1 MKLLEL
7 IKIDNR
13 FEKSVN
19 LTLDLYVQD
28 KIDGYIPTRSS
39 VNILDSYINEVRSFS
54 GNRATVLIGPY
65 GKGKSHLLLVLL
77 SILSQTC
84 QMSALKKLVQRIS
97 AVNPDAASHISD
109 VMENQGQ
116 FLPVLINANGNNS
129 LNQAFMR
136 GLTSALVRDGLDD
149 VIPDNYYTESVKM
162 LLNWQQNFPDTY
174 KLFQRKL
181 NKETIDSF
189 IKKLESYD
197 EKALEFFRAVY
208 PELTSGGMFNPLIDN
223 EVITVYQSVNRI
235 LREKHGYAGIYII
248 FDDFS

>member
-77 SILSQTC
+77 SILSRTC
-84 QMSALKKLVQRIS
+84 QMSAINKLVQRIF
-97 AVNPDAASHISD
+97 AVNPDAAAHISD

-116 FLPVLINANGNNS
+116 FLTVLINANGNNS
-129 LNQAFMR
+129 LNQI
-136 GLTSALVRDGLDD
+136 G
-149 VIPDNYYTESVKM
+149 
-162 LLNWQQNFPDTY
+162 
-174 KLFQRKL
+174 
-181 NKETIDSF
+181 
-189 IKKLESYD
+189 
-197 EKALEFFRAVY
+197 RAHV
-208 PELTSGGMFNPLIDN
+208 
-223 EVITVYQSVNRI
+223 
-235 LREKHGYAGIYII
+235 
-248 FDDFS
+248 

>member
-1 MKLLEL
+1 
-7 IKIDNR
+7 
-13 FEKSVN
+13 
-19 LTLDLYVQD
+19 
-28 KIDGYIPTRSS
+28 
-39 VNILDSYINEVRSFS
+39 
-54 GNRATVLIGPY
+54 
-65 GKGKSHLLLVLL
+65 
-77 SILSQTC
+77 
-84 QMSALKKLVQRIS
+84 
-97 AVNPDAASHISD
+97 
-109 VMENQGQ
+109 
-116 FLPVLINANGNNS
+116 
-129 LNQAFMR
+129 MR

-223 EVITVYQSVNRI
+223 EVISVYQSVNRI

-248 FDDFS
+248 LMNLASILRGMRSKALLMI